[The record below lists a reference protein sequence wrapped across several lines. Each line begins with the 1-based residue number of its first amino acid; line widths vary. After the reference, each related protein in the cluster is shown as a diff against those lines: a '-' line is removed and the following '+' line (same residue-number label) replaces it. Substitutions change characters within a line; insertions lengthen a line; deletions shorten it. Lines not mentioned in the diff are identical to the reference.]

1 MPFWL
6 VRMENKFCITPI
18 VIYLSQYYYNYLLK
32 RAGFKGGNAEAKGM
46 F

>member
-1 MPFWL
+1 MDPDSIN
-6 VRMENKFCITPI
+6 RHNH
-18 VIYLSQYYYNYLLK
+18 LLK